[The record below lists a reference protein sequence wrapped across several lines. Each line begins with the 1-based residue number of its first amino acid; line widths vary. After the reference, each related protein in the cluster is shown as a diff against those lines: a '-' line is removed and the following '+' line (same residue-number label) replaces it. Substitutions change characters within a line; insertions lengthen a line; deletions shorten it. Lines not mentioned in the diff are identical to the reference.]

1 MLVGA
6 LIVVAGAG
14 MWLARDTLF
23 AVHDATPAASATV
36 AVASAATTALPSAST
51 IAAPLQA
58 LAASGSSTLGAPT
71 IRRSP
76 TQVVSFDGDAGKVV
90 IDRAEIEDLKPG
102 QYIYAQYG
110 EHLVAHRVHR
120 KEVREDHT
128 YVALDAVD
136 PVDGQFIPMY
146 SSYHLYEGSVSHTV
160 NHPKI
165 AFEVQ
170 GPVGEP
176 LEFVNRYGD
185 AALEAQRKHMEA
197 MAKQLKD
204 EHAH

>member
-14 MWLARDTLF
+14 MWLARDTMF
-23 AVHDATPAASATV
+23 ASREATLVESATTP
-36 AVASAATTALPSAST
+36 VASVATSAPPSSST

-58 LAASGSSTLGAPT
+58 LVAAGNSTLGAPT
-71 IRRSP
+71 IRHSP

-102 QYIYAQYG
+102 QYIYARYG

-120 KEVREDHT
+120 KEKREDHT

-136 PVDGQFIPMY
+136 PVDGKFIPMY
-146 SSYHLYEGSVSHTV
+146 SSYHLYENSVSHTV
-160 NHPKI
+160 NHPKV

-197 MAKQLKD
+197 MAKQLQD
-204 EHAH
+204 QHAH